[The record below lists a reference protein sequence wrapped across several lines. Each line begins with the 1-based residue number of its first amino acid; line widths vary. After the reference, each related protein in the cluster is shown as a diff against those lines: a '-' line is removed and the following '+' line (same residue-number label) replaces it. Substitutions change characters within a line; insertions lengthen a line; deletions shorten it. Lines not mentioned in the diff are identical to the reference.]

1 MEIISQST
9 NTINYPQWLDYYRT
23 LKSKYKI
30 RYDDN
35 MYTDIATN
43 VFLSMFDYDERIYR
57 PELFDMI
64 LHDFGVCALV
74 KTSVSDYTPCYCN
87 MIGGDRYPDGMFK
100 NVQCIFLDG
109 SSKTFSDWLNN
120 PNVFVFFNN
129 HTKTPDNFIE
139 KYAYLLT
146 NCDTS
151 LDLNVKFS
159 RKKPIPVVKDKKSKN
174 QIDTIF
180 SDLDNGVVKTVL
192 TEPTVDELIGDSKP
206 FDVINITEVESSRY
220 IANLSQLHDNLISR
234 LFFHMGLSMNDMNK
248 QAQITEAELNK
259 NKSVALAFVEA
270 WKTPRAFGFKEV
282 KRKTGVELSFKLS
295 RLWEAEL
302 KEQLF
307 TEQDKESASQ
317 LAKPESGD
325 NNENE

>member
-9 NTINYPQWLDYYRT
+9 NTINYPHWLDNYRI

-100 NVQCIFLDG
+100 DVQCIFLDG
-109 SSKTFSDWLNN
+109 NSLVFSDWLNN

-129 HTKTPDNFIE
+129 HTKTPDCFIE

-159 RKKPIPVVKDKKSKN
+159 RKKPIPVARDKKSKN

-192 TEPTVDELIGDSKP
+192 TEPTVDELIGDNKP

-259 NKSVALAFVEA
+259 NKSVALAFVES
-270 WKTPRAFGFKEV
+270 WKTPRSFGFKEI

-317 LAKPESGD
+317 LANPESGD
-325 NNENE
+325 NDENE